1 MSTTE
6 VLPEVELLDSLEPLA
21 KRLGNG
27 AGKRRG
33 LFITFE
39 GIDGAGKST
48 QLKLLAAR
56 LREQGRA
63 VLETAE
69 PGGTAIGLQIRRI
82 LLDASNP
89 ELSAE
94 AELLLLLAC
103 RAQNVEEAIL
113 PALDQGLIVL
123 CDRFTD
129 STVAY
134 QGAGRGLAIDT
145 VLFVDRIAC
154 QGLTPHLTLYL
165 DIDVESALER
175 ARARNREDAAP
186 ATRIEQ
192 QTAEF
197 HTRVR
202 DAYLDLAATRTERI
216 RLVDGLG
223 SREEVAERIWA
234 IVNRAL
240 STR

>member
-6 VLPEVELLDSLEPLA
+6 APPQVDLLDSLEPLA
-21 KRLGNG
+21 KRPGNG
-27 AGKRRG
+27 VAAKPRG
-33 LFITFE
+33 LFVTFE

-48 QLKLLAAR
+48 QLKILASR
-56 LREQGRA
+56 LREQGKN

-82 LLDASNP
+82 LLDAANP
-89 ELSAE
+89 ELSAM
-94 AELLLLLAC
+94 AELLLLFAC
-103 RAQNVEEAIL
+103 RAQNVEEIIL

-129 STVAY
+129 STIAY
-134 QGAGRGLAIDT
+134 QGAGRGVALDT
-145 VLFVDRIAC
+145 VLAVDRFAC
-154 QGLTPHLTLYL
+154 DGLTPHLTLYL
-165 DIDVESALER
+165 DIDVQTALDR
-175 ARARNREDAAP
+175 AHSRNLEEETP
-186 ATRIEQ
+186 ATRIEE

-202 DAYLDLAATRTERI
+202 DAYLDLAATQTERI

-223 SREEVAERIWA
+223 PREEVGERIWEL
-234 IVNRAL
+234 VSRAL
-240 STR
+240 R